1 MDNALDRAIAFASL
15 KVPDAQKA
23 EPQFHRSFVGN
34 VEIKGVR
41 LYAKKG
47 WPDLVQVLVGRRW
60 ITVIRGPY
68 PSNGV
73 NYSITARGIKSRIR
87 NAKVAQKPNSV
98 PRGY

>member
-1 MDNALDRAIAFASL
+1 MSERNQEALTRAIAFASL
-15 KVPDAQKA
+15 KVPEAQKA
-23 EPQFHRSFVGN
+23 DPQFLRSFIGK

-73 NYSITARGIKSRIR
+73 NFSITARGIKSRIR
-87 NAKVAQKPNSV
+87 MAKVGQ
-98 PRGY
+98 